1 MEYKVCACA
10 CVHECKCIMSHDHEC
25 GNESG
30 EESSHRSP
38 GVRRTMSAYGTF
50 NIKKLDNG
58 METWHVKTVAT
69 RREKISDLPPES
81 ARLPGLAL
89 GPARVSGGRSV
100 ITSRNICSGH
110 RTTKSRN
117 SWGAVQKV
125 RSDRLLRAHPPEAI
139 LDQKGVHSWK
149 EFFSRNINLGPLGG
163 VTLVIP
169 SIGSARISCDL
180 GSPILCRTDPLFK
193 PAFGVDSR
201 SRFAFKSKSSQVKS
215 AQVHIR

>member
-100 ITSRNICSGH
+100 ITSRNI
-110 RTTKSRN
+110 
-117 SWGAVQKV
+117 VQ
-125 RSDRLLRAHPPEAI
+125 ATEQP
-139 LDQKGVHSWK
+139 
-149 EFFSRNINLGPLGG
+149 NLGIAGE
-163 VTLVIP
+163 
-169 SIGSARISCDL
+169 
-180 GSPILCRTDPLFK
+180 LCRKFEATGCCEPTRPKQFSTKKVFTAGRNFLIEISISDHSGESP
-193 PAFGVDSR
+193 
-201 SRFAFKSKSSQVKS
+201 
-215 AQVHIR
+215 